1 MPVSDKKRKTDY
13 EWKKANKGTISC
25 TMYRGD
31 VDAFK
36 NYCAGRGQSV
46 NDNLKEYVSACLGRP
61 LEKREGPRK
70 KADPEDVP
78 EVDDMPE

>member
-1 MPVSDKKRKTDY
+1 MPKRESDKKATR
-13 EWKKANKGTISC
+13 EWKKRNKKALTCIV
-25 TMYRGD
+25 YKE
-31 VDAFK
+31 DAAAFAD
-36 NYCAGRGQSV
+36 YCAARGQSV
-46 NDNLKEYVSACLGRP
+46 NECLKEYVSACLGRP